1 MTLVIRD
8 FCTIGIS
15 ALHLGK
21 DASLSP
27 KQVTDKV
34 MGDATPN
41 KVKNPG
47 PNSPNLLAFIDP

>member
-1 MTLVIRD
+1 MICD
-8 FCTIGIS
+8 FSTTGIS